1 MTIDAYVV
9 ALERLLARNGRR
21 RALAEVREHL
31 RDAAARHRG
40 AGLSPAEAEMAA
52 TEAFGPV
59 EDVASRLGREL
70 AIRGTRIAA
79 ALALGAVV
87 FFVFPLYVIP
97 ENTLHPAPWSE
108 KPDDILALQR
118 TAIGFWLAAGAL
130 AAASAILAWTRF
142 ARLTSFA
149 LICTSLALSGSM
161 AASVALVV
169 RWLSYTGN
177 TPNFALAAPF
187 ALACLATCAATA
199 WWALASRRRLP
210 LAD

>member
-1 MTIDAYVV
+1 MTIDAYLVR
-9 ALERLLARNGRR
+9 LECLLPRMGRR

-31 RDAAARHRG
+31 RDAAARHRT
-40 AGLSPAEAEMAA
+40 AGVAPAEAELAA
-52 TEAFGPV
+52 TEAFGAV
-59 EDVASRLGREL
+59 DDVASRLSREL

-79 ALALGAVV
+79 VLALGAVV
-87 FFVFPLYVIP
+87 SFVFPLYVIP
-97 ENTLHPAPWSE
+97 ENTLSPATWSV

-118 TAIGFWLAAGAL
+118 TAIGFWLVAGAL

-149 LICTSLALSGSM
+149 LVCTAVALSGSI

-169 RWLSYTGN
+169 RWLSYTGS

-199 WWALASRRRLP
+199 WWALSSRRRLP